1 MANQKLMLS
10 TAWYTFGNL
19 LVRFFNFLLLPIY
32 SNLIPTEHFGKYSL
46 LISLTV
52 IALAFYQFG
61 LPSGLSKFYIEE
73 SNPDKKRIIF
83 STSINILLINSILI
97 SVIVFIFS
105 SGISNWLLND
115 KTYANLLAL
124 LFVVLII
131 DTISTQ
137 ILQLMKTLE
146 EAKKVVTYTAL
157 GAIINI
163 LMNLLFVVHFKFGIW
178 GIVISQAISSTAVL
192 IFLIPLI
199 RIHYHFVID
208 KNIAKSMIL
217 FCIPIIIAG
226 VFNYGID
233 VIDRFIL
240 NIYYG
245 QKEVGIYSFSYRIAM
260 VMNLFVISFRTAWI
274 PHSLNLFHSRDFKES
289 FGKTFSKLLGAGLSI
304 LVIGTLLSDDL
315 FKISFKDNYLF
326 NSSYADGAVIIPFIL
341 LGYLFNGIAT
351 FYFVY
356 PLTENRSKHFIY
368 ADGLGL
374 LVNIIA
380 NLLLIPKLGM
390 IGAAAATTLSYIATS
405 AYLFGVSKNKITVV
419 YQRKQIVEL
428 VLLTIAITV
437 AGLMLKFLITD
448 LILIVI
454 FVLVATKMLNINIFQ
469 IFKNSI
475 E

>member
-10 TAWYTFGNL
+10 TAWYTIGNL
-19 LVRFFNFLLLPIY
+19 FVRLFNFLLLPIF
-32 SNLIPTEHFGKYSL
+32 SNLIPAEQFGKYSL

-73 SNPDKKRIIF
+73 SSPDKKKIIF

-97 SVIVFIFS
+97 TAIVLIFS
-105 SGISNWLLND
+105 SGISNWLFDD
-115 KTYANLLAL
+115 KNYANLLAL
-124 LFVVLII
+124 LFFILII

-137 ILQLMKTLE
+137 ILQLLKTQE

-178 GIVISQAISSTAVL
+178 GIAISQTISSAAVL

-199 RIHYHFVID
+199 REHYKFVID

-217 FCIPIIIAG
+217 FCVPIFIAG

-260 VMNLFVISFRTAWI
+260 VMNLFVISFSTAWI
-274 PHSLNLFHSRDFKES
+274 PHSLNLFHSRDYKES
-289 FGKTFSKLLGAGLSI
+289 FGKTFSKLLGAGLAI

-315 FKISFKDNYLF
+315 FRISYKDDFLF

-356 PLTENRSKHFIY
+356 PLTENRSRHFIY
-368 ADGLGL
+368 SDGLGL

-380 NLLLIPKLGM
+380 NFLLIPAVGM
-390 IGAAAATTLSYIATS
+390 IGAAVSTAISYMTVS
-405 AYLFGVSKNKITVV
+405 AYLFSVSKNKVLVV
-419 YQRKQIVEL
+419 YPRKQIIEL
-428 VLLTIAITV
+428 ILLTLVILTV
-437 AGLMLKFLITD
+437 GLMFKFLITD
-448 LILIVI
+448 LILIII
-454 FVLVATKMLNINIFQ
+454 FVLGATKMLNINIFR
-469 IFKNSI
+469 IFKNSG